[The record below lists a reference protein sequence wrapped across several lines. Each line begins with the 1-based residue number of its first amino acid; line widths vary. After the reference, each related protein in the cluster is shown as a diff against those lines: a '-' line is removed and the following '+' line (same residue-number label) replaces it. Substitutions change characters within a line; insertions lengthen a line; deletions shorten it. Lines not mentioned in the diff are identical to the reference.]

1 LLLLSHVTG
10 NPNSHQA
17 AQAFQE
23 AGWLSQCHYTFA
35 WTSLPFW
42 TTYLPRPFQ
51 IQLNRRLIPHLP
63 QDALHIHPWPEIAR
77 LTARS
82 FSIPVLS
89 RWLQRRFSIQEV
101 NHRFDVSIAR
111 RLPQSP
117 DLTAI
122 YGYFDTSLHT
132 FRAAKQLGLRTIYEL
147 PTPYWKAVA
156 NICETERA
164 RLPAWATTLP
174 SAESLSATAA
184 QRDEEL
190 QLADLVIVPSPFVRD
205 SLSLAPPFQAPVI
218 VLPYGCP
225 EAPSPTL
232 AGPDSSIPSSTFN
245 VHRSAFNVPSQ
256 IIASRS
262 PISHLPSSPA
272 KPPLRLLFV
281 GTISQSKGL
290 ADLLEAITPL
300 GNQVH
305 LTIAGSSPSP
315 LPTSCLPSS
324 VHQLGQLPNPEL
336 LKQMREHDLLVLP
349 TLYEGL
355 SLALLESFSQGLPVL
370 TTRHSG
376 LDGLINEGKEAFLV
390 PIQNPHAI
398 RNCIE
403 KIISD
408 PSQLAGMASSAREWA
423 AQHSWSQ
430 YRQQLRQAVEPLISA
445 SKPI

>member
-1 LLLLSHVTG
+1 LLLISHVTG

-23 AGWLSQCHYTFA
+23 AGWLSQCHHTLA
-35 WTSLPFW
+35 WKSLPQW
-42 TTYLPRPFQ
+42 TIKFPRALQ
-51 IQLNRRLIPHLP
+51 IQLNRRLVPHLP
-63 QDALHIHPWPEIAR
+63 PHALHIHPWPEIAR
-77 LTARS
+77 LAARS
-82 FSIPVLS
+82 FSIPFVS
-89 RWLQRRFSIQEV
+89 RWLQRRFPIQEI
-101 NHRFDVSIAR
+101 NHRFDLSIAR

-117 DLTAI
+117 DLTVV

-132 FRAAKQLGLRTIYEL
+132 FRAAKRLGLRTIYEL
-147 PTPYWKAVA
+147 PTPYWRTVA
-156 NICETERA
+156 EICDVERL
-164 RLPAWATTLP
+164 RLPAWANSLP
-174 SAESLSATAA
+174 SSESLATSAA
-184 QRDEEL
+184 QRDEEI

-232 AGPDSSIPSSTFN
+232 PSPDSSIPSSTFN

-272 KPPLRLLFV
+272 KPPLRLLFA
-281 GTISQSKGL
+281 GTLSQSKGL
-290 ADLLEAITPL
+290 ADLLEAIIPFGT
-300 GNQVH
+300 QVQ
-305 LTIAGSSPSP
+305 LTLAGSSSSPSP
-315 LPTSCLPSS
+315 ISHLPSS
-324 VHQLGQLPNPEL
+324 IRQLGQLPHSEL
-336 LKQMREHDLLVLP
+336 LKQMREHDLFVLP

-355 SLALLESFSQGLPVL
+355 SLALLESLSQGLPVL
-370 TTRHSG
+370 TTYHSG
-376 LDGLINEGKEAFLV
+376 LDGLINEGKEGFLV
-390 PIQNPHAI
+390 PIQSPHAI

-408 PSQLAGMASSAREWA
+408 PSQLAGMASAARDWA

-430 YRQQLRQAVEPLISA
+430 YRQQLRQAVEPLISL
-445 SKPI
+445 S